1 MIKIKSAGWGENVVR
16 PLNRELLAQYDIS
29 VKKLQY
35 IRSNY
40 YLDTNRGKFMLR
52 KVDLPREQILFDYEV
67 DTHLKDNGFEE
78 INAIFTTKKK
88 SPFAIANG
96 QCYIM
101 QEHVN
106 CDETDFK
113 DLKDLRETVLVLAR
127 FHKACRRVESKIRD
141 VETVKI
147 RNIYEYYCKR
157 MNENA
162 KLKKNMLCLKQK
174 SNFEIMFLDS
184 VEEYRRLEEMALDM
198 INYEL
203 VEKLID
209 EVKAKKLI
217 AHKDYTYHT
226 VNKTD
231 MDTYIISQIDICGY
245 DIQILDLAH
254 ILSKIMQK
262 NDWDNEILYELI
274 EAYNSVRT
282 LSENEFRLL
291 KFMMIYPEKYNSICY
306 KYISSKRRWNYSMFE
321 QKWEN
326 MLVYKD
332 RQLTTAKLISTW

>member
-1 MIKIKSAGWGENVVR
+1 MGGEVVR

-78 INAIFTTKKK
+78 INAIYTTKKK
-88 SPFAIANG
+88 GPFALANG
-96 QCYIM
+96 QYYVM
-101 QEHVN
+101 QEYVN

-113 DLKDLRETVLVLAR
+113 DLQDLKETILVLAR
-127 FHKACRRVESKIRD
+127 FHKACRGVESKIKD
-141 VETVKI
+141 VDAVKI
-147 RNIYEYYCKR
+147 KNIYEHYCKR
-157 MNENA
+157 MGENA
-162 KLKKNMLCLKQK
+162 KLKKNMVSLKQK

-184 VEEYRRLEEMALDM
+184 VEEYRQLEEMALETISYD
-198 INYEL
+198 L
-203 VEKLID
+203 VEELIE
-209 EVKAKKLI
+209 EVKEKKFI

-231 MDTYIISQIDICGY
+231 INTYIISQIDTCGY
-245 DIQILDLAH
+245 DIQVLDLAH

-262 NDWDNEILYELI
+262 NDWNSNILYELI
-274 EAYNSVRT
+274 KAYDSVRT
-282 LSENEFRLL
+282 LSDNEFRLL

-326 MLVYKD
+326 MLAYKD
-332 RQLTTAKLISTW
+332 KQLATAKLINTW